1 MKKKINSNGSIN
13 NLHSLLTK
21 GMTTI
26 KDLHNMADLLGFKID
41 WIGFGDDF
49 KPSNGKLQILNLGNM
64 RIGGS
69 HWCAVNTESKE
80 YFDPL
85 GAPED
90 NYIPKDYTT
99 NNHIPIQN
107 MKFSRCGQYTV
118 LFLYYSNRG
127 ETDEFFD
134 LFKIGYNE

>member
-41 WIGFGDDF
+41 WIGFGNDF
-49 KPSNGKLQILNLGNM
+49 KESNGKLQILNLGSWKNQ
-64 RIGGS
+64 S
-69 HWCAVNTESKE
+69 HWVGVNTESKI
-80 YFDPL
+80 YFDRLSGP
-85 GAPED
+85 PD
-90 NYIPKDYTT
+90 NYIPKDYK
-99 NNHIPIQN
+99 HYDLPIQN
-107 MKFSRCGQYTV
+107 MNWGRCGQYST

>member
-1 MKKKINSNGSIN
+1 MKKKINYNGSIY
-13 NLHSLLTK
+13 NLNSLLTK
-21 GMTTI
+21 GLTTT
-26 KDLHNMADLLGFKID
+26 KDLHNLSKLLGFKIH

-49 KPSNGKLQILNLGNM
+49 NESNGKLQVINLGNM
-64 RIGGS
+64 RIGGT

-85 GAPED
+85 SAPPD
-90 NYIPKDYTT
+90 DYIPKDYKYY
-99 NNHIPIQN
+99 NLPIQN
-107 MKFSRCGQYTV
+107 MQFGRCGQYCL